1 MALVLLLIVVCLAL
15 FYIYRFTNQRP
26 PNFPPGPPRLPVWGS
41 YWFVLLNNFKFT
53 HIGFHKLA
61 QKYRTKIMGL
71 YLGPF
76 LTVVV
81 NDYQNIKHVLTR
93 PEFQGRVKAPVF
105 DMRTY
110 NKNLGII
117 LTDDVFWEEQRRF
130 ALRHMRDFG
139 FGRRSAQL
147 EDIGKEE
154 IQDLLDL
161 LNERRESKDIFSD
174 GLALVPDIFHA
185 TFFNAI
191 WFIITGQRFPTKDHD
206 KLLRFTRQALRF
218 QKSVDVTGNALAQTP
233 WIRHL
238 IPYYS
243 GFTDVIQAT
252 RNMLKYME
260 EAVMEHK
267 ATYSEDYTRDFIDI
281 FLKEMKRRAETAE
294 HSSFSEEQ
302 LHAVGIDFLFPAATT
317 ATATLTFAMAFL
329 INYPEAQTK
338 IYSTKCNLISSL
350 MHRLPY
356 NEAFLREVM
365 RKETLVPLSLLHRA
379 TEDTELGGYNIP
391 KDTIMIVNL
400 WSFHNDPDFWGDPEA
415 FRPERFLDERGQLL
429 KKDYSLPFS
438 AGKRLCAGETFAR
451 QFIFLILS
459 ALLQNFT
466 VKGAQGKPLPSTDPD
481 LPGIIV
487 TKKDMWIRFEPR
499 S

>member
-1 MALVLLLIVVCLAL
+1 MTL
-15 FYIYRFTNQRP
+15 NSP
-26 PNFPPGPPRLPVWGS
+26 SGPPRLPVWGS

-294 HSSFSEEQ
+294 HSSFSDRCNVINMYVCLSACTRLCARVIFYYQ
-302 LHAVGIDFLFPAATT
+302 PC
-317 ATATLTFAMAFL
+317 FL
-329 INYPEAQTK
+329 IHSLHTETITYCNTYPLHGLRRFE
-338 IYSTKCNLISSL
+338 
-350 MHRLPY
+350 LPY